1 MYDPNA
7 VIVFVFFFFVNLLL
21 AHIDNADF
29 LYALP
34 AQRARIPPGEAVE
47 SVD

>member
-7 VIVFVFFFFVNLLL
+7 VIVFVFFFVNLLL

-34 AQRARIPPGEAVE
+34 AQRARISPGEA
-47 SVD
+47 DQK